1 MHNDRWSPDSS
12 RFIHR
17 VEEEQDRRDEE
28 EDERIR
34 KEKEADEARRKNE
47 GH

>member
-1 MHNDRWSPDSS
+1 MNDDRGGQDRSL
-12 RFIHR
+12 FIIR

-34 KEKEADEARRKNE
+34 KEKEAEEARKNQ